1 MDASSP
7 RIDGT
12 SIHIANAVPPGQ
24 RLEVEEGIFQIQN
37 GNGSDAGQSA
47 ATLSATISSYFETER
62 DDFMVNSLLQASD
75 TFLSY
80 AHGSVIKT
88 NSIDGQQEY
97 FQMIKLSIQSLLM
110 LVKNYRQLLNPT
122 LESMVYFKLAKIYFS
137 ETEIISR
144 ADDYINKAISIS
156 TRNNLYK
163 IKFISEFLAAQII
176 QKSTTTMTSNSTDS
190 LLSKYLDERM
200 STFKSLGL
208 NVYVNLFQLLKISNL
223 MVVDHSTGLVVLQ
236 SLCNDTTVDT
246 GVKLLCLVYQSSM
259 HLYRGSPEQA
269 LSILDNVH
277 NILFAPDANYSI
289 QLKAMYYLQLHLTYI
304 QIANLKE
311 SKKVMQEISK
321 LLLSEQEN
329 GWQSWKE
336 DGYFE
341 ILQSIEGVST
351 TVPYQVSWM
360 NSDEFVIMFYF
371 LSGVNMIYEAHNGK
385 NKSMR
390 VFKKCLDIIEK
401 QLQQL
406 TGMSVLSER
415 NFSIKDLTKKKIKL
429 RYLQYSINY
438 YQVLSNISSTPSSE
452 LQPSSNWSHELDD
465 FLSKLKSNKFSSE
478 ELHYFQQFIPNVYY
492 LFAIYNQFQGKL
504 ATAKQYFIKVLEL
517 KSERRSKQNFKIS
530 LAQFELGIG
539 CNSLE
544 GVGIFSEVYVYSLKH
559 LLIILEYEVSLKDSI
574 IDEETH
580 KLRNYVYGELASA
593 FSDQISTTSNSFNI
607 NFVKSLPHLQILY
620 QVILSIYKQTTSMGT
635 FESCNFQ
642 NIDWESFS
650 RNFPIIGGLASYI
663 SWVNSSDIDRRNKYY
678 TNFHDITNKVSETSI
693 DGKILKIFLLRSM
706 IEKSRSIGEEIE
718 KISLLELQLAS
729 LVQQIQSRLESHQ

>member
-1 MDASSP
+1 MDATSP
-7 RIDGT
+7 RIDGP
-12 SIHIANAVPPGQ
+12 SIHIANAVPSGQ
-24 RLEVEEGIFQIQN
+24 EPEVDEGIFQVQD
-37 GNGSDAGQSA
+37 GSGSGASDANLSA

-62 DDFMVNSLLQASD
+62 DDFMVNTLLQASD
-75 TFLSY
+75 TFLSH
-80 AHGSVIKT
+80 AHSSVIKT

-97 FQMIKLSIQSLLM
+97 FKMIKLSIQSLLM

-122 LESMVYFKLAKIYFS
+122 LELMVYFKLAKIYFLES
-137 ETEIISR
+137 ENISR

-223 MVVDHSTGLVVLQ
+223 MVIDHSTGLVVLQ
-236 SLCNDTTVDT
+236 SLCNDMTVDT
-246 GVKLLCLVYQSSM
+246 GVKSLCLLYQSSM

-269 LSILDNVH
+269 LSILNKLQ
-277 NILFAPDANYSI
+277 NMLSDANFPV

-321 LLLSEQEN
+321 LLLLEQEN

-336 DGYFE
+336 DGSFE

-351 TVPYQVSWM
+351 IVPYQVSWM

-406 TGMSVLSER
+406 TGMLVLSER

-429 RYLQYSINY
+429 RFLQYSINY
-438 YQVLSNISSTPSSE
+438 YQVLLNISSTPSSE
-452 LQPSSNWSHELDD
+452 SLLLANWSYELDD
-465 FLSKLKSNKFSSE
+465 FLFKVKSNKFSSE
-478 ELHYFQQFIPNVYY
+478 ELQYFQQFIPNVYY

-504 ATAKQYFIKVLEL
+504 ATAKQYFLKVLEL
-517 KSERRSKQNFKIS
+517 KSERRKQDFKIS

-544 GVGIFSEVYVYSLKH
+544 GAGIFSEVYVYSLLH
-559 LLIILEYEVSLKDSI
+559 LLVILEYEVSLKDAVI
-574 IDEETH
+574 NEETH
-580 KLRNYVYGELASA
+580 KLRNYIYGELAIA
-593 FSDQISTTSNSFNI
+593 FSNQFSSTSNSFNL
-607 NFVKSLPHLQILY
+607 NFVKSYPHMQILY
-620 QVILSIYKQTTSMGT
+620 QVILSIYKQTTSMVP
-635 FESCNFQ
+635 FELHNFQ
-642 NIDWESFS
+642 NIDWENFS

-663 SWVNSSDIDRRNKYY
+663 SWVNSSDIDRRNEYY
-678 TNFHDITNKVSETSI
+678 TSFHDITNKVSETSI
-693 DGKILKIFLLRSM
+693 DGKFLKIFLLRLM
-706 IEKSRSIGEEIE
+706 IEKQKSIGEEME
-718 KISLLELQLAS
+718 KISVLELQLAS
-729 LVQQIQSRLESHQ
+729 LVQQIQSRLELYQ